1 MTDAR
6 ERQVDALID
15 HLQREQGGRLTIFLG
30 AAPGVGK
37 TYTMLSRAR
46 ELRRQG
52 RDVVVGIVETHGRGE
67 TAALTEG
74 LEILP
79 RRRIA
84 YQGRWLEEMDLDALL
99 ARRPQIALVKTRWRK
114 KGARSVEERAG
125 VIGANVWK
133 IAVEIFRHMEK
144 EGFRFGSDRMTTE
157 VIAESIAFLVQLAD
171 RAVYG
176 RLAEEERAALIGAV
190 VRHLAATMENNQQ
203 DLFGPGEYRKP
214 FIDALNARFGE
225 YAELEYRD
233 GEPGY
238 ACLRFF
244 ASRVAEV
251 MAEGDNRWVIEQMMD
266 VEAPEMVRLAK
277 KLVEQTIS

>member
-1 MTDAR
+1 MA
-6 ERQVDALID
+6 I
-15 HLQREQGGRLTIFLG
+15 I
-30 AAPGVGK
+30 
-37 TYTMLSRAR
+37 SS
-46 ELRRQG
+46 
-52 RDVVVGIVETHGRGE
+52 
-67 TAALTEG
+67 
-74 LEILP
+74 
-79 RRRIA
+79 
-84 YQGRWLEEMDLDALL
+84 
-99 ARRPQIALVKTRWRK
+99 RPQIALVKTRWRK

-125 VIGANVWK
+125 VIGANIWK

-214 FIDALNARFGE
+214 FIDLLNARFGE
-225 YAELEYRD
+225 YAGFEYRD

-238 ACLRFF
+238 PCLRYF
-244 ASRVAEV
+244 AAKVAEA
-251 MAEGDNRWVIEQMMD
+251 MAPGDNKWVVEQMMD
-266 VEAPEMVRLAK
+266 IEAPEMVRLVR
-277 KLVEQTIS
+277 KLVEQAAAAEPPAPPPAQPD